1 MYLKKCRYCKS
12 KNLKSVIDLGR
23 QPLANNL
30 LRSIYQRFKK
40 FPLNINFC
48 KNCYNSQLSYVVN
61 KKNLFKNYFYQSST
75 SDDLVEHFDKAAK
88 NYIKK
93 FKLNKNS
100 RIIDIGSNDGIA
112 LQYYK
117 KNGFKNLYGV
127 EPSKNLSDI
136 SNKKGIKTFNEFFSN
151 KTIKKVNSM
160 DIVTLSNAFA
170 HIHDTNSLLT
180 NIKKILN
187 DKGIVII
194 EFQYLI
200 NTIKDVSFDNIYHEH
215 LNYCT
220 LTPLVKYF
228 KKFDLDIFNVEKINT
243 HGGSLRVYLSN
254 SGKFKQEKSVS
265 KLLKSEKNEGVQK
278 LSFFKNFNNEL
289 IKKKNI
295 AWTKINKLNKKKLKF
310 VGYGAPAKATTLL
323 NYFGIKNEIKF
334 VIEDNVFKINKYIP
348 GTSTKIIKKNKKIKY
363 DVIIVLAWNYFEKI
377 RKNNY
382 FLAKKFIKI
391 Y

>member
-30 LRSIYQRFKK
+30 LKSINQRFKK

-48 KNCYNSQLSYVVN
+48 KDCYNSQLSYVVN

-75 SDDLVEHFDKAAK
+75 SDDLVDHFNKAAK

-93 FKLNKNS
+93 FKLNRNS
-100 RIIDIGSNDGIA
+100 RIMDIGSNDGIA

-117 KNGFKNLYGV
+117 NIGFKNLFGV
-127 EPSKNLSDI
+127 EPSKNLSDM

-151 KTIKKVNSM
+151 KTTKKVGSI

-170 HIHDTNSLLT
+170 HIHDTNKLLV
-180 NIKKILN
+180 NIKKILD

-254 SGKFKQEKSVS
+254 SGKYKQEKSVS

-295 AWTKINKLNKKKLKF
+295 AWTKINKLNMKKLKF

-334 VIEDNVFKINKYIP
+334 VIEDNIFKINKYIP